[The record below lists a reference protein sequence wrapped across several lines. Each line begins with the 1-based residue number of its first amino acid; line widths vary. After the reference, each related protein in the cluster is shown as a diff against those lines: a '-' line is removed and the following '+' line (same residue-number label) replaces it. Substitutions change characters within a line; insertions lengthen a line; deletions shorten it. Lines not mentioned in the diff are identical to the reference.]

1 MYNVRGRKPC
11 APAFTALA
19 QFIIMLINHQET
31 LVALCAKLKT
41 AGVPLCIDTEFISE
55 KRYYAQLC
63 LVQIG
68 CEGASGEGASGEG
81 ASGETPN
88 GNIEA
93 LVDPFAVDLKPL
105 LDLMA
110 DETIEKVVHAG
121 GQDLQIFASIYNCRA
136 QNVFDTQIAA
146 AFLGYGHQAGLAD
159 LVRRVL
165 DGPQLSKKFQFT
177 DWAARPLS
185 KEQSEYALD
194 DIRFLPA
201 MHRKLRD
208 ELEKRGR
215 LSWAQTEFRRAEL
228 KSSTRLSD
236 DELFRKLNLSGMTR
250 RNLAVLREL
259 AQTREELA
267 RSIDKPPSFVVSDLS
282 LLQLAKHPPKN
293 VTELRATR
301 GISGVS
307 EKQARA
313 LLEGIERAL
322 TLTENELPAK
332 NSGERPDPQFE
343 AVVGLLGVVSNA
355 RAADN
360 DISRTYLAPRD
371 DVSQLA
377 SWWLKRDDSPTPE
390 IALLQDWR
398 RELLGQELLDLLNGQ
413 LALVFDK
420 TPNAPAIRVTKPE

>member
-1 MYNVRGRKPC
+1 
-11 APAFTALA
+11 
-19 QFIIMLINHQET
+19 MLINHQET
-31 LVALCAKLKT
+31 LDALCAKLKT
-41 AGVPLCIDTEFISE
+41 ANAPLCIDTEFISE

-68 CEGASGEGASGEG
+68 CETSG
-81 ASGETPN
+81 

-110 DETIEKVVHAG
+110 DASIEKIVHAG

-159 LVRRVL
+159 LVKRVL

-194 DIRFLPA
+194 DIRFLPEL
-201 MHRKLRD
+201 HRKLLR

-215 LSWAQTEFRRAEL
+215 LSWAQTEFRRAET

-236 DELFRKLNLSGMTR
+236 DELFRKLNLSGMSR

-259 AQTREELA
+259 AQSREELA
-267 RSIDKPPSFVVSDLS
+267 RSIDKPPSFIVPDLS
-282 LLQLAKHPPKN
+282 LLQLAKHPPK
-293 VTELRATR
+293 TMSELRSTR
-301 GISGVS
+301 GMPGVS
-307 EKQARA
+307 EKQARI
-313 LLEGIERAL
+313 LIEGIERAL
-322 TLTENELPAK
+322 SLSDNELPTK

-343 AVVGLLGVVSNA
+343 AVVGLLGVVANA

-371 DVSQLA
+371 DVSQIA
-377 SWWLKRDDSPTPE
+377 SWWLKRDGSATPE
-390 IALLQDWR
+390 LPLLQDWR
-398 RELLGQELLDLLNGQ
+398 RELLGQELLDLLSGK
-413 LALVFDK
+413 LALVFDA
-420 TPNAPAIRVTKPE
+420 TPNAPAIRVTNVK

>member
-1 MYNVRGRKPC
+1 
-11 APAFTALA
+11 
-19 QFIIMLINHQET
+19 MLINHQET
-31 LVALCAKLKT
+31 LEALCARLQT
-41 AGVPLCIDTEFISE
+41 ANAPLAIDTEFISE

-68 CEGASGEGASGEG
+68 CEA
-81 ASGETPN
+81 PN

-110 DETIEKVVHAG
+110 DEKIEKIVHAG
-121 GQDLQIFASIYNCRA
+121 GQDLQIFSSIYNCRA

-159 LVRRVL
+159 LVKRVL

-177 DWAARPLS
+177 DWAIRPLS
-185 KEQSEYALD
+185 NEQSEYALD

-201 MHRKLRD
+201 MHRTLRD
-208 ELEKRGR
+208 ELQKRGR
-215 LSWAQTEFRRAEL
+215 LAWAQTEFRRAET

-267 RSIDKPPSFVVSDLS
+267 RSIDKPPSFIVPDLS
-282 LLQLAKHPPKN
+282 LLQLAKHPPKALP
-293 VTELRATR
+293 ELRATR
-301 GISGVS
+301 GMPGMS

-313 LLEGIERAL
+313 LLDAIARAAAL
-322 TLTENELPAK
+322 SENELPAK
-332 NSGERPDPQFE
+332 NHGDRPDPQLE
-343 AVVGLLGVVSNA
+343 AVAGLLGVVANA

-371 DVSQLA
+371 DMFALA
-377 SWWLKRDDSPTPE
+377 AWWLRRDNSTTPE
-390 IALLQDWR
+390 LALLQDWR
-398 RELLGQELLDLLNGQ
+398 RELLGQELLDLLAGKSS
-413 LALVFDK
+413 LVFDN
-420 TPNAPAIRVTKPE
+420 TPNAPAIKVTHFK